1 MQQVEIVTHAGS
13 QHFQPEN
20 SFQSYDAVIGK
31 DFSVDVLLT
40 VGSNDGSSGDETV
53 VARFAADEVEQVIE
67 RSVG

>member
-1 MQQVEIVTHAGS
+1 MQVEIVTPTGS

-20 SFQSYDAVIGK
+20 SFRSYDAVMGA

-40 VGSNDGSSGDETV
+40 VGSNDGSPSGETV

-67 RSVG
+67 RSAG